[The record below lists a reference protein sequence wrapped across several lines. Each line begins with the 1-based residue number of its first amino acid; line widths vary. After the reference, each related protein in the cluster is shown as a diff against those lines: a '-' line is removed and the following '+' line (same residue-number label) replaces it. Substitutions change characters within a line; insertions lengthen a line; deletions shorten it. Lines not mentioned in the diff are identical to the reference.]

1 MKVQRSSSRRC
12 ASFHQGAWV
21 LSSECLILSQWV
33 TSVSGLC
40 EQPSWKAR
48 SFINHRHP
56 SSASVHKILFQWT
69 FIYIVL
75 MCWASFPTWSSS
87 LIQSVSDSISMGST
101 VCQDRTAILESCNIS
116 YKSFVILFQLHQYT
130 RFYSNVSCS
139 RTHEPWPGFGSTH
152 SLVHDTA
159 QVNWLQS
166 LHGLRWKTYIV

>member
-1 MKVQRSSSRRC
+1 MSW
-12 ASFHQGAWV
+12 A
-21 LSSECLILSQWV
+21 LILFLSQWV
-33 TSVSGLC
+33 FSWDSWWKSKGLAPGDVLHSIRELESYPVSAWFYLNGFNSVSGLC

-130 RFYSNVSCS
+130 RFYSNGHSCS
-139 RTHEPWPGFGSTH
+139 VDVCQGGCF
-152 SLVHDTA
+152 
-159 QVNWLQS
+159 
-166 LHGLRWKTYIV
+166 